1 MKTCSL
7 LVSFPAIPFT
17 WRTLMPHRRLA
28 GLAAALESEGHETGI
43 CDYGTLETL
52 DRLYPGGCR
61 SSVHDMADPFFL
73 HAPAAPLKAFAAYWR
88 LRNMNRAI
96 RARERKL
103 IDETAR
109 MIASR
114 KPLHFV
120 AMMIDGPE
128 TVAGAVELSARL
140 REWAPSVR
148 LAAVGAFVERHAESL
163 RGVLSSFDCL
173 CMGDPE
179 WSLLQWAER
188 LDHPGLW
195 SFIPNLL
202 WKHGGRKPERFG
214 VSEFDDFAAP
224 VYDTGLYPAL
234 APGNKLNLFEVEMAR
249 PCPGDGTPRARSTRA
264 VCDEAGRIVS
274 DQGARVLWFSGEPPS
289 ASHVS
294 AVGYEILARG
304 LQIWH
309 GCEGAVSQSRPGTF
323 SALTASGCRAVV
335 FDIASGSQ
343 RLASDCYGKTFGISE
358 AETVLRASK
367 NAGLYTV
374 ARFRYPGRHDDY
386 HTRAETLRFIGRVLP
401 DAVAILSA
409 SDGECPDGGR
419 GWRQTRSALRART
432 GLIREAAG
440 LGVSVFVDAETALIA
455 RALGHEGHEDD
466 FAATSRRRFLTG
478 DVQGVAALI
487 ERFNHRTGASAN
499 TVALRPYRPLLAAVG
514 N

>member
-1 MKTCSL
+1 MKTSSL

-17 WRTLMPHRRLA
+17 WRTLAPNRRLA
-28 GLAAALESEGHETGI
+28 GLASALEAEGHETGI

-52 DRLYPGGCR
+52 DRLFPGGYR
-61 SSVHDMADPFFL
+61 SSAYDIADRFFS
-73 HAPAAPLKAFAAYWR
+73 HRPAGPLAACAALWH
-88 LRNMNRAI
+88 LRKMNRAI
-96 RARERKL
+96 RRREQRL
-103 IDETAR
+103 IDEAAR
-109 MIASR
+109 TIASR

-120 AMMIDGPE
+120 VIVIDSPE
-128 TVAGAVELSARL
+128 MLAGAAGLSARL

-148 LAAVGAFVERHAESL
+148 LVATGALIERHAESL

-202 WKHGGRKPERFG
+202 WKYGGRKPERFG
-214 VSEFDDFAAP
+214 VSEFDDFAMP
-224 VYDTGLYPAL
+224 VYDAALYPAL
-234 APGNKLNLFEVEMAR
+234 EPGAKLNLFDVEMAR
-249 PCPGDGTPRARSTRA
+249 PCPGDGMPRARSTRA

-274 DQGARVLWFSGEPPS
+274 ERGARALWFSGESPA

-294 AVGYEILARG
+294 AIGYEILARG
-304 LQIWH
+304 LPIWY
-309 GCEGAVSQSRPGTF
+309 GCEGAVLQSRPGTF
-323 SALTASGCRAVV
+323 SALTASGCRAIV

-343 RLASDCYGKTFGISE
+343 RLASDCYGKMFGISE

-367 NAGLYTV
+367 SAGLYTV
-374 ARFRYPGRHDDY
+374 ARFRYPGKDDDY
-386 HTRAETLRFIGRVLP
+386 HTRAETLRFISRARP

-409 SDGECPDGGR
+409 GDGEWPGNGR
-419 GWRQTRSALRART
+419 GWRQTRSALRAQA

-440 LGVSVFVDAETALIA
+440 LGVSVSVDAETALIA
-455 RALGHEGHEDD
+455 RVLGHEGHEED
-466 FAATSRRRFLTG
+466 FAAASRRRFVTG
-478 DVQGVAALI
+478 DIQGIAAVM
-487 ERFNHRTGASAN
+487 ERFNHRTGASSN